1 MQGTSQ
7 NAPKLNA
14 GLNLKFN
21 KTNKEVRHNVN
32 SEYTMMHCDR
42 MSGHLATS
50 EMWCWSGARRILT
63 ELSLCYSIVYR
74 YSVVV
79 SGSSPVSS
87 THHWSN
93 NRLIY
98 CDAICNSSWPW
109 HLRHLVPVNAVISN
123 GLFCNASLFYVS
135 CVQSGGRYQ
144 LQCSSRLLL
153 CSIGLVSLCL
163 FGLPANLI
171 QRLQS
176 VQNAAARLIFRIRRS
191 EHIISALISL
201 HWLRV
206 PECISFKLA
215 VLTYQ
220 SIHGIHLATYS
231 HVSPVSP
238 TWHQDDS
245 CGLLLII

>member
-153 CSIGLVSLCL
+153 CSIGVVSLCQRSVWTSCQPH
-163 FGLPANLI
+163 PAPPVCSECCCTAH
-171 QRLQS
+171 LQNQTIRAYYFRS
-176 VQNAAARLIFRIRRS
+176 HQPSLAARP
-191 EHIISALISL
+191 
-201 HWLRV
+201 RV
-206 PECISFKLA
+206 
-215 VLTYQ
+215 
-220 SIHGIHLATYS
+220 HLLQIGCPDVPINPR
-231 HVSPVSP
+231 HFV
-238 TWHQDDS
+238 
-245 CGLLLII
+245 